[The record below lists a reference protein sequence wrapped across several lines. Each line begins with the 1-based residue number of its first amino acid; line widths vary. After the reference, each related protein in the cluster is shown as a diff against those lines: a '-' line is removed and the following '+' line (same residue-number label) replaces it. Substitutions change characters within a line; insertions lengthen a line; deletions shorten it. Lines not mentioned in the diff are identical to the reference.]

1 MAVIG
6 KIRSKSALLF
16 GVIGAAMVLFILGDL
31 LNSGGGFLRNQNNV
45 GEIWGEDISYAEFD
59 ALVQQRIGSNSVN
72 EQQRESIRDQVW
84 SSLLQDRILFKEY
97 ERLGIDATA
106 EEILFEIKNNP
117 RNEVLMQYFSNPQTG
132 NIFEQFIDPATG
144 GLSSNAVLSY
154 MQQLINSGQDENW
167 DPLEAALIS
176 NRKAN
181 KYNNLIKFGLNIT
194 KMEVA
199 INHLDENRSVRFRYA
214 IKDFASI
221 PNEEGSY
228 DESDLK
234 SYYNAHKSEAEYKQE
249 VTTRAISYLS
259 FPVTPTTDDY
269 NAIQDELASLTT
281 AYREAED
288 DTTFLNEFSDV
299 PFNFNM
305 YGEDDLP
312 EGVDSLIFNSD
323 TGSVFGPYEWRNQ
336 LHISKV
342 IEKVT
347 TADSVQARHILITWG
362 EKDSS
367 VVRNRV
373 DSLFGVVKEG
383 KDFASLAESFS
394 EDFGSSNKGG
404 DLGWFGRGRMVP
416 PFEKAAFET
425 KKDEFVVVESQYGVH
440 LINVTDRSTDVQK
453 VVLGEVS
460 REVLPSEQ
468 TFEDVFNKASEF
480 SITNNN
486 IESFK
491 AAIEADESLNLEEI
505 DFIKEEDRTLGN
517 FESPRTKI
525 RWIYDSELGAVSE
538 VYTEA
543 SRFVI
548 MSVTSVKNQ
557 GSLDFENVREAVE
570 QKVLAKKKA
579 EKILSGLGSFANFD
593 EAAQELGGNV
603 ESVDGLTFSEFSI
616 PGLGQENNLF
626 GRIFAF
632 APGQVSKPIVGE
644 RGVLVVEVLEFTDPL
659 QEPDFAQSKVQ
670 LRRSLSERVDFE
682 AFTAL
687 QSAVNVVDNRYLF
700 Y

>member
-1 MAVIG
+1 
-6 KIRSKSALLF
+6 
-16 GVIGAAMVLFILGDL
+16 MVLFILGDL

-269 NAIQDELASLTT
+269 SAIQDELASLTT

-404 DLGWFGRGRMVP
+404 DLGWFG
-416 PFEKAAFET
+416 
-425 KKDEFVVVESQYGVH
+425 
-440 LINVTDRSTDVQK
+440 
-453 VVLGEVS
+453 
-460 REVLPSEQ
+460 
-468 TFEDVFNKASEF
+468 
-480 SITNNN
+480 
-486 IESFK
+486 
-491 AAIEADESLNLEEI
+491 
-505 DFIKEEDRTLGN
+505 
-517 FESPRTKI
+517 
-525 RWIYDSELGAVSE
+525 
-538 VYTEA
+538 
-543 SRFVI
+543 
-548 MSVTSVKNQ
+548 
-557 GSLDFENVREAVE
+557 
-570 QKVLAKKKA
+570 
-579 EKILSGLGSFANFD
+579 
-593 EAAQELGGNV
+593 
-603 ESVDGLTFSEFSI
+603 
-616 PGLGQENNLF
+616 
-626 GRIFAF
+626 
-632 APGQVSKPIVGE
+632 
-644 RGVLVVEVLEFTDPL
+644 
-659 QEPDFAQSKVQ
+659 
-670 LRRSLSERVDFE
+670 
-682 AFTAL
+682 
-687 QSAVNVVDNRYLF
+687 
-700 Y
+700 